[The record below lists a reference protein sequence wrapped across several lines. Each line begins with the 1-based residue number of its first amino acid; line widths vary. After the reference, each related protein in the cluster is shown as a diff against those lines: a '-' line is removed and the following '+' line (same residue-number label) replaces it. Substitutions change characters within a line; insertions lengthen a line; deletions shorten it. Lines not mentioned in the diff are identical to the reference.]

1 MEWLFSP
8 FKPLSVLMSNPYA
21 SLFSVLCVSFLLLSS
36 FLSMRN
42 WKRRLAGDFTA
53 VMVYF
58 LCFFLLL
65 LVIPLVIILLYQ
77 MAPSSFGMGIGNWRL
92 GIVLGTAGL
101 VLTLAGLASGW
112 RDPAMQEFY
121 PFSKEAMKSP
131 GRFVLYESAYVV
143 LYYLAWELTFRG
155 VMLFGLLALLPPTLT
170 GVLAAILL
178 QTIVSTVFHIGH
190 PDSEILGAF
199 IFGLLSG
206 LVTAAAGSFLYALV
220 LHASAGILNDSVM
233 YRRSARARRLAR

>member
-1 MEWLFSP
+1 MEWLLSP

-42 WKRRLAGDFTA
+42 WKRRCADDFNG

-58 LCFFLLL
+58 LCFFVLLM
-65 LVIPLVIILLYQ
+65 VVPLVIILLNR
-77 MAPSSFGMGIGNWRL
+77 MPLSSFGIGVGNWRL
-92 GIVLGTAGL
+92 GIVLGLAGL
-101 VLTLAGLASGW
+101 VLTVAGLASGW

-131 GRFVLYESAYVV
+131 GRFVIYESAYVV
-143 LYYLAWELTFRG
+143 LYYMAWELTFRG
-155 VMLFGLLALLPPTLT
+155 VVLFGLLALLAPSLAGMLT
-170 GVLAAILL
+170 AILL

-206 LVTAAAGSFLYALV
+206 LVTAATGSFLYALV

>member
-21 SLFSVLCVSFLLLSS
+21 SLFSVLCLSFLLLSS

-42 WKRRLAGDFTA
+42 WKRRCADDFNG

-58 LCFFLLL
+58 LCFFVLLL
-65 LVIPLVIILLYQ
+65 AIPLVVILLYR
-77 MAPSSFGMGIGNWRL
+77 MAPASFGIGIGNWRL
-92 GIVLGTAGL
+92 GIALGLAGL
-101 VLTLAGLASGW
+101 VLTLAGLAGGW
-112 RDPAMQEFY
+112 RDPAMQQYY

-143 LYYLAWELTFRG
+143 LYYLAWEFTFRG
-155 VMLFGLLALLPPTLT
+155 VMLFGLLVLLPPTLP
-170 GVLAAILL
+170 GVLIAVVV
-178 QTIVSTVFHIGH
+178 QTAVSTVFHMGH

-199 IFGLLSG
+199 IFGVFAG
-206 LVTAAAGSFLYALV
+206 LVTAATGSFLYALV
-220 LHASAGILNDSVM
+220 LHASVGILNDSVM
-233 YRRSARARRLAR
+233 YRRSVRVRRLER

>member
-8 FKPLSVLMSNPYA
+8 FKPLSALASNPYA
-21 SLFSVLCVSFLLLSS
+21 SLFFVLCVSFMLLSS

-42 WKRRLAGDFTA
+42 WKRRLPGDFTA

-65 LVIPLVIILLYQ
+65 LAIPLAVVLLYR

-92 GIVLGTAGL
+92 GIVLGLAGL
-101 VLTLAGLASGW
+101 VPTLVGLAGGW

-131 GRFVLYESAYVV
+131 GRFVFYESAYVV
-143 LYYLAWELTFRG
+143 LYYLAWEFTFRG
-155 VMLFGLLALLPPTLT
+155 VMLFGLLALLPPTLA
-170 GVLAAILL
+170 GVLVAVLL
-178 QTIVSTVFHIGH
+178 QTVVSTVFHIGH
-190 PDSEILGAF
+190 PDSEVLGAF

-220 LHASAGILNDSVM
+220 LHALAGILNDSVM

>member
-1 MEWLFSP
+1 MEWLLSP

-42 WKRRLAGDFTA
+42 WKRRCADDFNG

-58 LCFFLLL
+58 LCFFVLLM
-65 LVIPLVIILLYQ
+65 VVPLAIILLNR
-77 MAPSSFGMGIGNWRL
+77 MPLSSFGIGVGNWRL
-92 GIVLGTAGL
+92 GIVLGLAGL
-101 VLTLAGLASGW
+101 VLTVAGLASGW

-131 GRFVLYESAYVV
+131 GRFVIYESAYVV
-143 LYYLAWELTFRG
+143 LYYMAWELTFRG
-155 VMLFGLLALLPPTLT
+155 VVLFGLLALLAPSLAGMLT
-170 GVLAAILL
+170 AILL

-206 LVTAAAGSFLYALV
+206 LVTAATGSFLYALV

>member
-1 MEWLFSP
+1 MELLFST
-8 FKPLSVLMSNPYA
+8 FKPVSVVISSPFA
-21 SLFSVLCVSFLLLSS
+21 SLFAVLCLSFMLLSS

-42 WKRRLAGDFTA
+42 WKRRFDSDFSA

-65 LVIPLVIILLYQ
+65 LAIPLAIVLLYRI
-77 MAPSSFGMGIGNWRL
+77 APSSLGAGIGNWRL
-92 GIVLGTAGL
+92 GIFLGLGGLLLTFAGL
-101 VLTLAGLASGW
+101 VSGW

-131 GRFVLYESAYVV
+131 GQFVVYESAYVV
-143 LYYLAWELTFRG
+143 LYYIAWEFTFRG
-155 VMLFGLLALLPPTLT
+155 VLLFGLLALLPPTLT
-170 GVLAAILL
+170 GVLTAILL
-178 QTIVSTVFHIGH
+178 QTIISTVFHIGH

-233 YRRSARARRLAR
+233 YRRSTRARRLAR

>member
-8 FKPLSVLMSNPYA
+8 FKPLSVLVSNPYA
-21 SLFSVLCVSFLLLSS
+21 TLFCALCVSFMLLSS

-42 WKRRLAGDFTA
+42 WKRRVPRDFTA
-53 VMVYF
+53 VMAYF
-58 LCFFLLL
+58 LCLFLLL
-65 LVIPLVIILLYQ
+65 LAVPLAIILVYGV
-77 MAPSSFGMGIGNWRL
+77 APASFGMGIGNWRL
-92 GIVLGTAGL
+92 GIILGLAGL
-101 VLTLAGLASGW
+101 VLTFAGLASGW

-121 PFSKEAMKSP
+121 PFSKDATKSP
-131 GRFVLYESAYVV
+131 GRFVAYEAAYVV
-143 LYYLAWELTFRG
+143 LYYLAWEFTFRG
-155 VMLFGLLALLPPTLT
+155 VVLFGLLALLPPTLT
-170 GVLAAILL
+170 GVMTAILL

-220 LHASAGILNDSVM
+220 LHALAGILNDSVM
-233 YRRSARARRLAR
+233 YRRSARARRLAQ

>member
-8 FKPLSVLMSNPYA
+8 FKPLSVLISNPYA
-21 SLFSVLCVSFLLLSS
+21 ALFFVLCVSFMLLSS

-42 WKRRLAGDFTA
+42 WKRRLPGDFTA

-58 LCFFLLL
+58 LCLFVLLL
-65 LVIPLVIILLYQ
+65 AVPLAIILLDG
-77 MAPSSFGMGIGNWRL
+77 MAPASLGMGIGNWRL
-92 GIVLGTAGL
+92 GIVLGLAGL

-112 RDPAMQEFY
+112 RDPAMREFY

-131 GRFVLYESAYVV
+131 GRFVVYESAYVV
-143 LYYLAWELTFRG
+143 LYYLAWEFTFRG
-155 VMLFGLLALLPPTLT
+155 VLLFGLMALLSPTLA
-170 GVLAAILL
+170 GVMTAILI

-190 PDSEILGAF
+190 PDSEVLGAF

-220 LHASAGILNDSVM
+220 LHASAGILNDFVM

>member
-65 LVIPLVIILLYQ
+65 LVFPLVIVLLYR
-77 MAPSSFGMGIGNWRL
+77 MAPTSLGMGIGNWRL
-92 GIVLGTAGL
+92 GIVLGLGGL
-101 VLTLAGLASGW
+101 VLTFAGLFSGW

-121 PFSKEAMKSP
+121 PFSKAAMESP

-155 VMLFGLLALLPPTLT
+155 VLLFGLLALLPPTLT
-170 GVLAAILL
+170 GVLSAILL

-220 LHASAGILNDSVM
+220 LHASAGILNDTVM
-233 YRRSARARRLAR
+233 YRRSRRARRLAR

>member
-8 FKPLSVLMSNPYA
+8 FKPLSALMTNPYA
-21 SLFSVLCVSFLLLSS
+21 SLFSVLCVSFTLLSS
-36 FLSMRN
+36 FLSMRS
-42 WKRRLAGDFTA
+42 WKRRCAGDFSA
-53 VMVYF
+53 VMAYF
-58 LCFFLLL
+58 LVFFLLL
-65 LVIPLVIILLYQ
+65 LVIPIAVILLYR
-77 MAPSSFGMGIGNWRL
+77 MAPSSVGMGIGNWRL
-92 GIVLGTAGL
+92 GIVLGLGGL

-112 RDPAMQEFY
+112 RDPALQEFY
-121 PFSKEAMKSP
+121 PLSKEAMKSP
-131 GRFVLYESAYVV
+131 GRFVFYESAYFV
-143 LYYLAWELTFRG
+143 LYYLPWELTFRG
-155 VMLFGLLALLPPTLT
+155 VMLFGLLALLPPTLA
-170 GVLAAILL
+170 GVLTAILL

-190 PDSEILGAF
+190 PNSEIAAAF